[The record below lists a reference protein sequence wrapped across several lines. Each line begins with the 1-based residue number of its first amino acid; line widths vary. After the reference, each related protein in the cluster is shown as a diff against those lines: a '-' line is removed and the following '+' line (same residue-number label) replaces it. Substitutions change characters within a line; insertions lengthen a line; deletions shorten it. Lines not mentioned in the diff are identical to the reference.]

1 MSRSSCAPVGAQAQ
15 GGLAFGNKNKG
26 FFVLLSLNR
35 NSDIRRKYSRSGIK
49 IK

>member
-15 GGLAFGNKNKG
+15 GGSRSEIKIKV